1 MTTTTKQSEHSR
13 IENGAH
19 RKKMP
24 SQTLLSRPLPN
35 ELVRLMMTT
44 TMRRAPRRCCRRTP
58 APPRR
63 PLPGGPSRGT
73 TYSNTVWWD
82 RNNGVTSHSPRW
94 AAQSS
99 REAKNELLLSSAA
112 SAALPSLTTER
123 PLPPSRQRRA
133 VARAPFVP
141 PSCVCCLIDWVWAWG
156 PRPTS

>member
-24 SQTLLSRPLPN
+24 SQTLLAPLPN

-44 TMRRAPRRCCRRTP
+44 TMRTAPRRCRQRRTP

-63 PLPGGPSRGT
+63 PLPGGLSRGT

-82 RNNGVTSHSPRW
+82 RNNGVTSIRRDGRHKVPR
-94 AAQSS
+94 Q
-99 REAKNELLLSSAA
+99 RMSSAA
-112 SAALPSLTTER
+112 VDVRRLHGMPALPSLSDATER
-123 PLPPSRQRRA
+123 PLPPSH
-133 VARAPFVP
+133 ARSLMIGYGWAGDPDRPHKMPLP
-141 PSCVCCLIDWVWAWG
+141 PDF
-156 PRPTS
+156 